1 MLFYIVNVRSC
12 HLTFHLIFNLYYNFR
27 YNGLFICFL
36 LSSYHIM
43 LVYHNIFLMIYY
55 RND

>member
-36 LSSYHIM
+36 LSSYHVM